1 MGWREKTRFLLYALL
16 TLLAA
21 TAAGIYVFEP
31 EVASNY
37 YLYEFL
43 GALLA
48 TSIIFFGLLRMHGLT
63 S

>member
-1 MGWREKTRFLLYALL
+1 MGWRRKTRIVLYTLLA
-16 TLLAA
+16 LLAA

-31 EVASNY
+31 DVASGY
-37 YLYEFL
+37 YLYEFF

-48 TSIIFFGLLRMHGLT
+48 ASITVFGLLRMHGLT

>member
-1 MGWREKTRFLLYALL
+1 MGWREKAKLVLYVLL

-31 EVASNY
+31 EVASGY

-48 TSIIFFGLLRMHGLT
+48 ASITVFGLLRMHGLT